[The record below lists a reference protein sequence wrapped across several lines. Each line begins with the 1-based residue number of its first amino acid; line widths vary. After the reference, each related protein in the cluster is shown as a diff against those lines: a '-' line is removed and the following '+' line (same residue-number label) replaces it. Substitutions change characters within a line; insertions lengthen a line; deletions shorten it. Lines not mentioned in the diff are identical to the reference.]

1 MVSIIIPVYNRA
13 DLVVRTLQS
22 VLVQTLRP
30 LEVVL
35 VDNNSTD
42 ATLSVLND
50 FKSKHDSRDFSVT
63 VATELQPGAA
73 RARNLGAK
81 LSHGE
86 WLLFFD
92 SDDTMEPDAV
102 ECFMK
107 VAEESAAEM
116 VACRA
121 DRVDLNGN
129 KGEKPYYKH
138 DLLANNIFHASMCPL
153 QCCLLSRSLCERAGW
168 WNAGLPTWNDWE
180 FSMRMLLL
188 KPAVAFYDEAI
199 KVHIF
204 LQRQSITGTDFSSKA
219 GTWEAAIDAVELA
232 VRGTADLPHRERLL
246 KYVDFKRVALSGAYI
261 GEGRRDLAMPL
272 FKKAY
277 DNVRHDRVA
286 RWLYPL
292 LRSYI
297 AAGGRGASHIVKRLV
312 K

>member
-22 VLVQTLRP
+22 VLAQTLRP

-42 ATLSVLND
+42 DTLSVLQD
-50 FKSKHDSRDFSVT
+50 FKTKHDAPDFRVT
-63 VATELQPGAA
+63 VATEPQPGAA

-92 SDDTMEPDAV
+92 SDDTLEPDAV
-102 ECFMK
+102 ECFFK
-107 VAEESAAEM
+107 VAEDSNADI
-116 VACRA
+116 VTGRA
-121 DRVDLNGN
+121 DRLNLNGT
-129 KGEKPYYKH
+129 KGKTPFYK
-138 DLLANNIFHASMCPL
+138 DNLLVNNMFHSSICPSNS
-153 QCCLLSRSLCERAGW
+153 LLSRLLCERVGW
-168 WNAGLPTWNDWE
+168 WNAELRAWDDWE
-180 FSMRMLLL
+180 FAMRMLLEN
-188 KPAVAFYDEAI
+188 PAVAFCDDTI
-199 KVHIF
+199 KIHIF
-204 LQRQSITGTDFSSKA
+204 LQRQSITGTEFSSKA
-219 GTWEAAIDAVELA
+219 GTWEAAIDAVERALQQA
-232 VRGTADLPHRERLL
+232 VDLPNRERLL
-246 KYVDFKRVALSGAYI
+246 KYIDFRRVALSGAYI
-261 GEGRRDLAMPL
+261 GEGRRDLARPL
-272 FKKAY
+272 FEKAY
-277 DNVRHDRVA
+277 NNVRHDRTA

>member
-22 VLVQTLRP
+22 VLAQTLRP

-35 VDNNSTD
+35 VDNNSAD
-42 ATLSVLND
+42 DTLSVLQD
-50 FKSKHDSRDFSVT
+50 FKTKHDAPDFRVT
-63 VATELQPGAA
+63 VATEPQPGAA

-102 ECFMK
+102 ECFLK
-107 VAEESAAEM
+107 VAEDNNAEM
-116 VACRA
+116 VAGRA
-121 DRVDLNGN
+121 DRLNLDGTKN
-129 KGEKPYYKH
+129 EKPYYKH
-138 DLLANNIFHASMCPL
+138 DLLVNNIFHASMCPL
-153 QCCLLSRSLCERAGW
+153 QCCLLSRSLCERAEW
-168 WNAGLPTWNDWE
+168 WNAGLLTWDDWE
-180 FSMRMLLL
+180 FSMRLLL
-188 KPAVAFYDEAI
+188 QNPAVAFCDDAI

-204 LQRQSITGTDFSSKA
+204 LQRQSITGTEFSSKA
-219 GTWEAAIDAVELA
+219 GTWEAAIDAVERA
-232 VRGTADLPHRERLL
+232 VRQAVDLPHRERLL
-246 KYVDFKRVALSGAYI
+246 KYIDFRRVALSGAYI
-261 GEGRRDLAMPL
+261 GEGRRDLARPL
-272 FKKAY
+272 FEKAY
-277 DNVRHDRVA
+277 NNVRHDRTA